1 MLEMQ
6 APQCLSILLNYK
18 LRTQALGS
26 GILGDSEMTE
36 SENN

>member
-6 APQCLSILLNYK
+6 APECLPILFNYK

-26 GILGDSEMTE
+26 GILGDFEMTE
-36 SENN
+36 SEN